1 MHHCANKICQKVQ
14 VEVGMP
20 NKLPQFYPR
29 FKSYRTRI
37 KQSLYDNCHDLKR
50 LMMILKFSRF
60 QQYWNHQLTRWWP
73 GPIMVLL
80 WELWWLIMR
89 EMKTPTSTKDK
100 SSYSI
105 HVFGMWTRRQGVQ
118 SPGVRQY
125 WHYVCVITSMAMIS
139 TKQNALNVSILNIM
153 VMKSTE

>member
-29 FKSYRTRI
+29 FKSYRLGLNKAFMI
-37 KQSLYDNCHDLKR
+37 ILQR
-50 LMMILKFSRF
+50 LMLILKFSRF
-60 QQYWNHQLTRWWP
+60 QQHWNHQLTRWWP
-73 GPIMVLL
+73 GPIMVQL

-105 HVFGMWTRRQGVQ
+105 HVFGMSTRRQSVQ
-118 SPGVRQY
+118 SPRVRQY
-125 WHYVCVITSMAMIS
+125 WHYVYVITSMAMKS
-139 TKQNALNVSILNIM
+139 TKQNAINVSILNIM

>member
-1 MHHCANKICQKVQ
+1 MESCITVPTKYVRKSKWKLGCQTNFHSFTHVLNPTGLGLNKAFMIILQ
-14 VEVGMP
+14 
-20 NKLPQFYPR
+20 
-29 FKSYRTRI
+29 
-37 KQSLYDNCHDLKR
+37 R
-50 LMMILKFSRF
+50 LMLILKFSRF

-73 GPIMVLL
+73 GPIMVQL

-105 HVFGMWTRRQGVQ
+105 HVFGMSTRRQSVQ
-118 SPGVRQY
+118 SPRVRQY
-125 WHYVCVITSMAMIS
+125 WHYVCVITSIAMIS
-139 TKQNALNVSILNIM
+139 TKQNAINVSIFNIM